1 MDTMGMLCHL
11 CHASDMWR
19 GKTLAL
25 KVALIEATENWEKL
39 TGGGPPCPDICETM
53 KLDAE
58 QRGVDKTLEFKEDT
72 LKEGQEQAQIVVH
85 CPLDDIDE
93 KNPSRCTYDHQPLAY
108 PKYSCGQ
115 ANLTK

>member
-1 MDTMGMLCHL
+1 MDPMGMLCHL

-39 TGGGPPCPDICETM
+39 MGGGPPCPVMFNSEDICETM

-58 QRGVDKTLEFKEDT
+58 QRGVDKTLEVCQNMISFRP
-72 LKEGQEQAQIVVH
+72 GGW
-85 CPLDDIDE
+85 CPLSIMRR
-93 KNPSRCTYDHQPLAY
+93 P
-108 PKYSCGQ
+108 
-115 ANLTK
+115 